1 MYGKEALEAHK
12 VEYGICVFDR
22 VEIKLSV
29 EYTVYIILTEVG
41 QLEGNL
47 SCVCKCGP
55 TYEELKY
62 ETTTPG
68 K

>member
-1 MYGKEALEAHK
+1 MYGKGALEAHK

-22 VEIKLSV
+22 VERKLS
-29 EYTVYIILTEVG
+29 VG

>member
-22 VEIKLSV
+22 VERKLS
-29 EYTVYIILTEVG
+29 VG